1 MKKAFTLFLFIGM
14 AGCLLA
20 TTPLPDLPEPQKGY
34 IVTRNGKS
42 LTGAIGN
49 IFHTSYGSEVTF
61 INDFGTIYQIHPFL
75 IKGFVFKEKADMV
88 TYESKYSQRKWL
100 FLRVLHRGEY
110 MSVYKSPEKK
120 SVVNFTRV
128 SFMAETVKN
137 EEFWL
142 ELPGRNP
149 TQIRRLGFKKQMRK
163 LLKRKAPELAELI
176 GSRGYRFKNL
186 TAIAEAYNRKCEET
200 KFKL

>member
-1 MKKAFTLFLFIGM
+1 MQPMKKVFTLALFMGMIGS
-14 AGCLLA
+14 LLA
-20 TTPLPDLPEPQKGY
+20 NSPLPDPAKGY

-75 IKGFVFKEKADMV
+75 IKGFVFQEQKDMV
-88 TYESKYSQRKWL
+88 TYESKYSERKWL
-100 FLRVLHRGEY
+100 FLRVLHKGKY
-110 MSVYKSPEKK
+110 ISVYKSPEKK

-137 EEFWL
+137 DVYWL
-142 ELPGRNP
+142 ELHGKNP
-149 TQIRRLGFKKQMRK
+149 TQIRRMGFKKQMKK
-163 LLKRKAPELAELI
+163 LLKRRAPELAEKI
-176 GSRGYRFKNL
+176 GTKGYRFKNL
-186 TAIAEAYNRKCEET
+186 TEIAEAYNRKCEET
-200 KFKL
+200 RFRL